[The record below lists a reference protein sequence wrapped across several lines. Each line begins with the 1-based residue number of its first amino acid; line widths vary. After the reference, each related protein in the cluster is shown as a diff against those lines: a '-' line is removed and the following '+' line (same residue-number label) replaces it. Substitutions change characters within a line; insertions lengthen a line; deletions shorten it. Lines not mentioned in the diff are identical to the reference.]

1 MATPI
6 DLTTYQNN
14 DTTVLMAVTF
24 SIQNGLGG
32 AAREA
37 QFAGQVV
44 IGASSTSA
52 PLNITTMTPKF
63 ILKATSTTAD
73 SSALAT
79 LTVGSGLTITNATIG
94 QLSALLGG
102 TALLGTPATLWWRL
116 DLTGSGQTETAMFGH
131 LFVLAV

>member
-6 DLTTYQNN
+6 DLVTYQNN
-14 DTTVLMAVTF
+14 DTTILLAVTF

-32 AAREA
+32 AAKEQ
-37 QFAGQVV
+37 QFSGQVV

-52 PLNITTMTPKF
+52 PLNIASMTPKF
-63 ILKATSTTAD
+63 ILKATSITAD
-73 SSALAT
+73 SAAIAT

-94 QLSALLGG
+94 QLNALITGPTL
-102 TALLGTPATLWWRL
+102 ATPATLWWRL
-116 DLTGSGQTETAMFGH
+116 DLTSSGQTETAMFGH